1 MAVFRDDIILDN
13 IFKEIMSDE
22 EFCKLFPVT
31 EGEYKNIAHGLK
43 SRNKLIVALAT
54 ALKDI
59 DKTIAKHHGS
69 GRTDNKKDGLDYLNI
84 DEKKTIYRKIAL
96 LITG

>member
-1 MAVFRDDIILDN
+1 MAVFKDDIILDN

-22 EFCKLFPVT
+22 EFCKLFPVV
-31 EGEYKNIAHGLK
+31 EGEYKNIAQGIK
-43 SRNKLIVALAT
+43 SDNKLIAALAT

-59 DKTIAKHHGS
+59 DRTIAKHHGS
-69 GRTDNKKDGLDYLNI
+69 GSIDTKKDGLDYLSP
-84 DEKKTIYRKIAL
+84 DEKKTIYRKIAV

>member
-31 EGEYKNIAHGLK
+31 EGEYKNIAQGLK
-43 SRNKLIVALAT
+43 SNNKLIVALAT

-59 DKTIAKHHGS
+59 DRTIAKHHGS
-69 GRTDNKKDGLDYLNI
+69 GSTGTKIDGLDFLNP
-84 DEKKTIYRKIAL
+84 DEKKTIYTKMAL

>member
-1 MAVFRDDIILDN
+1 MATFKEDIVLDN

-22 EFCKLFPVT
+22 EFCNLFPVT
-31 EGEYKNIAHGLK
+31 KGEYKNIAQGVK
-43 SRNKLIVALAT
+43 SNNKLIAALAI

-59 DKTIAKHHGS
+59 EVTLLKHHDTGNVN
-69 GRTDNKKDGLDYLNI
+69 NKMEGLDYLSI
-84 DEKKTIYRKIAL
+84 EEKKTMYRKMAL

>member
-1 MAVFRDDIILDN
+1 MATFKEDIILDN

-22 EFCKLFPVT
+22 DFCNLFPVT
-31 EGEYKNIAHGLK
+31 KGEYKNIAQGMK
-43 SRNKLIVALAT
+43 SDNKLIVALAT
-54 ALKDI
+54 ALKEI
-59 DKTIAKHHGS
+59 DRTIARHHGS
-69 GRTDNKKDGLDYLNI
+69 GNTDNKIDGLDYLNP

>member
-1 MAVFRDDIILDN
+1 MATFKEDIILDN

-22 EFCKLFPVT
+22 EFCNLFPVT
-31 EGEYKNIAHGLK
+31 KGEYKNLAQGLK
-43 SRNKLIVALAT
+43 SDNKLIVALAT

-59 DKTIAKHHGS
+59 DRTIAKHHGS
-69 GRTDNKKDGLDYLNI
+69 GNTDNKKDGLDYLSP

>member
-22 EFCKLFPVT
+22 EFCKLFPVAI
-31 EGEYKNIAHGLK
+31 GEYKNIAQGLK
-43 SRNKLIVALAT
+43 SDNKLIVALAT
-54 ALKDI
+54 ALKEI
-59 DKTIAKHHGS
+59 DRTIAKHHGS
-69 GRTDNKKDGLDYLNI
+69 GNTNNKKDGLDYLNP
-84 DEKKTIYRKIAL
+84 DEKQTIYRKIAY

>member
-31 EGEYKNIAHGLK
+31 EGNYKNIAQGLK
-43 SRNKLIVALAT
+43 SDNKLIVALAT

-59 DKTIAKHHGS
+59 DRTIARHHGS
-69 GRTDNKKDGLDYLNI
+69 GSIDNKKDGVDYLSLE
-84 DEKKTIYRKIAL
+84 EKKTIYRKIAL

>member
-1 MAVFRDDIILDN
+1 MAVFREDIILDN

-22 EFCKLFPVT
+22 EFCKLFPVA
-31 EGEYKNIAHGLK
+31 EGEYKNISQGLK
-43 SRNKLIVALAT
+43 SNNKLIVALAT

-59 DKTIAKHHGS
+59 DKTILRHHGL
-69 GRTDNKKDGLDYLNI
+69 GRMDSQKDGLDYLST
-84 DEKKTIYRKIAL
+84 DEMKTIYRKIAL